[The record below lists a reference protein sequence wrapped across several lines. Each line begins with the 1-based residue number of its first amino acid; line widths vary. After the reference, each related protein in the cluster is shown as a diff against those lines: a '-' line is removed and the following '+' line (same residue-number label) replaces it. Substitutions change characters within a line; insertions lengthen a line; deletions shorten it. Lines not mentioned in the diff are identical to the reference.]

1 MKTYD
6 KGDSENYTTPISVRE
21 LISRNY
27 WNKKEDRLCKATTLR
42 IVK

>member
-1 MKTYD
+1 MKTLE

-21 LISRNY
+21 LISHNY
-27 WNKKEDRLCKATTLR
+27 WKKEDRLCKAITLR